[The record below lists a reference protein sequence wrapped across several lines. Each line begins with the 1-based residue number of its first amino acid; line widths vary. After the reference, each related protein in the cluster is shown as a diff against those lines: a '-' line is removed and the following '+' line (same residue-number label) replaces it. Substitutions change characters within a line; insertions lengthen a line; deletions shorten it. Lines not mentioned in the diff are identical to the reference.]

1 MEENGG
7 HQNFHKLLERFPTS
21 VKCSAVPGQMPV
33 KRIPKSLES
42 HGTHV
47 GTLNNKASLSHTK
60 HLDNPCP
67 GVQKFSTTT
76 LFENEGAHIELSPP
90 FENVGSRYM
99 VVSNNEPSS
108 TGFTGS
114 NFLRPVY

>member
-1 MEENGG
+1 MLG
-7 HQNFHKLLERFPTS
+7 
-21 VKCSAVPGQMPV
+21 SARPNAG
-33 KRIPKSLES
+33 KKNTEKFGISWY
-42 HGTHV
+42 THV

-76 LFENEGAHIELSPP
+76 LFENEEAHIELSPP

-114 NFLRPVY
+114 NFLRPVYLRKDVPHIFS